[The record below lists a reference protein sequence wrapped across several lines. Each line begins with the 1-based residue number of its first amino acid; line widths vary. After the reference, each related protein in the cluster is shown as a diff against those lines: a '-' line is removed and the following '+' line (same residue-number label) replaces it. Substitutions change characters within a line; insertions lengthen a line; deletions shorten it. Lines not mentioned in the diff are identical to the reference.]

1 MSDPMS
7 DTYHAHVDPDAPN
20 NPHSI
25 ALRLVGRDQRVLEV
39 GCWSGHVTEHL
50 AAAGNM
56 VVGVELDPTAAE
68 LAMRW
73 ADRVHVLDLDVE
85 RLSDVEHDR
94 FDAIVL
100 GDVLEHF
107 RDPTAVLADLVTML
121 DPGGRLVI
129 SVPHVGH
136 IDVRLHLLE
145 GRWEYQQDGLLDR
158 THLRWF
164 TRASL
169 RDLLAS
175 AGFVAVQLDPVI
187 QERGASQLPMTPGLG
202 GADIDRLIRADPDAL
217 IYQFVVEAVRADQV
231 DGRADVLEPVSADWP
246 DLDAERSARDE
257 ELVALR
263 NAVEAWNRSRLVRAT
278 QPLRRIRTA
287 LRGRR

>member
-1 MSDPMS
+1 MS

-25 ALRLVGRDQRVLEV
+25 ALRFVGRDQRVLEV

-50 AAAGNM
+50 VANGNM
-56 VVGVELDPTAAE
+56 VVGVEIDPGAAE

-85 RLSDVEHDR
+85 RLSAVEHDR
-94 FDAIVL
+94 FDVIVL

-107 RDPTAVLADLVTML
+107 RDPAAVLADLVTML

-169 RDLLAS
+169 RELLAS

-187 QERGASQLPMTPGLG
+187 QERGASQLPMTAGLG
-202 GADIDRLIRADPDAL
+202 GADVDRLIRSDPDAL
-217 IYQFVVEAVRADQV
+217 IYQFVVDAVLRDQV
-231 DGRADVLEPVSADWP
+231 GDRSDALEPVSTDWP
-246 DLDAERSARDE
+246 DLDAERTARDE
-257 ELVALR
+257 ELTALR
-263 NAVEAWNRSRLVRAT
+263 NEVEAWNRSRLVRAT

-287 LRGRR
+287 LRRGR